1 LFDLNIKGLNMHI
14 EIPVLVWILFLVGLA
29 LLAGYSIGHKDG
41 YKEGRTIG
49 YRRGSKSVS
58 Q

>member
-1 LFDLNIKGLNMHI
+1 MHI

-29 LLAGYSIGHKDG
+29 LLAGYSIGHRDG